1 MNKIIVLSEAVI
13 KRKKVKAGKILTSSQ
28 NEKQIMCKAWNA
40 KSDTLISY
48 K

>member
-1 MNKIIVLSEAVI
+1 MEKTIVLSEAVT
-13 KRKKVKAGKILTSSQ
+13 KRKKVKVGKILTSSQ
-28 NEKQIMCKAWNA
+28 NEKQIMRKAWNA